1 MLELI
6 HAWTTVGG
14 PPGFRT
20 VSRTPD
26 MSDATAELLIT
37 RSGLDVCYPGV
48 ARPVIAH
55 RTLHMDGRLMSV
67 LTRISQT
74 LGPSPER
81 PGRIAHH
88 IVLTADQ
95 RPDYGPVDLLAR
107 GSFLT
112 SFTEPEKVEQFQLP
126 KSVEPADTVG
136 IDEAWIDLIRMRLAS
151 RKCTTILTPP
161 TLRCDRVLASI
172 AAAMPELGWLMTF
185 VLGTDQHPDTALLR
199 VVEIGTPAADRLAC
213 AGEGLLFSLA
223 DTPPLQPMAASNQT
237 VSDEPDQPTPLRL
250 ESAPGI
256 PTAMLVLGGMALI
269 AAVIAMAILG
279 GWLQ

>member
-74 LGPSPER
+74 PGPSPER
-81 PGRIAHH
+81 PGRVAHH

-112 SFTEPEKVEQFQLP
+112 SLTEPEKIGQFQLP
-126 KSVEPADTVG
+126 ESVEPAGTIG
-136 IDEAWIDLIRMRLAS
+136 IDEAWINLICRRLAS
-151 RKCTTILTPP
+151 RKCTTILSPP
-161 TLRCDRVLASI
+161 TLRCDLVLGSI

-185 VLGTDQHPDTALLR
+185 VLGTDQHHDTALLR
-199 VVEIGTPAADRLAC
+199 VVEIGSPAADRLTC
-213 AGEGLLFSLA
+213 ASEGLIFSLA
-223 DTPPLQPMAASNQT
+223 DTPPQQPMAASNE
-237 VSDEPDQPTPLRL
+237 VESGEPDQPTPLRL

-256 PTAMLVLGGMALI
+256 PTGMLVLGGI
-269 AAVIAMAILG
+269 AVIAVVIAIATLG

>member
-6 HAWTTVGG
+6 HAWTTAGG

-20 VSRTPD
+20 VSRTSG
-26 MSDATAELLIT
+26 MSDATAEVLIA

-48 ARPVIAH
+48 AKPIIAH
-55 RTLHMDGRLMSV
+55 RTLHMDGGPMSV

-74 LGPSPER
+74 PGPSPER

-107 GSFLT
+107 GRFLT
-112 SFTEPEKVEQFQLP
+112 SFTEPEKAAQFQLP
-126 KSVEPADTVG
+126 KSIEPADTGG
-136 IDEAWIDLIRMRLAS
+136 IDDAWIDLICRRLAS
-151 RKCTTILTPP
+151 RKHTTILTPP
-161 TLRCDRVLASI
+161 TLRCDLVIASI
-172 AAAMPELGWLMTF
+172 AAAMPEFGWLMTF
-185 VLGTDQHPDTALLR
+185 VLGTDQHLDAALLR
-199 VVEIGTPAADRLAC
+199 VVEIGSTAGDRLAS
-213 AGEGLLFSLA
+213 AGEGLIVSLA
-223 DTPPLQPMAASNQT
+223 DTPPQQLMAAST
-237 VSDEPDQPTPLRL
+237 EVETDEPDQPTPLRL

-256 PTAMLVLGGMALI
+256 PTTMLVLAGI
-269 AAVIAMAILG
+269 AIIAVVVAMATLG

>member
-6 HAWTTVGG
+6 HAWTTADG

-26 MSDATAELLIT
+26 MSDATAEVLIT

-48 ARPVIAH
+48 ASPVIAH
-55 RTLHMDGRLMSV
+55 RTLHMDGGLMSV
-67 LTRISQT
+67 LTRITQT
-74 LGPSPER
+74 PGPSPER
-81 PGRIAHH
+81 PGRVAHH

-112 SFTEPEKVEQFQLP
+112 SFTEPKKVGPFQLP

-136 IDEAWIDLIRMRLAS
+136 IDDAWIDLICRRLAS
-151 RKCTTILTPP
+151 RNCTTILTPP
-161 TLRCDRVLASI
+161 TLRCDLVLASI

-199 VVEIGTPAADRLAC
+199 VVEIGSPAADRLSC
-213 AGEGLLFSLA
+213 TGEGLIFSLA
-223 DTPPLQPMAASNQT
+223 DTPPQHPKTATSEAGSG
-237 VSDEPDQPTPLRL
+237 EPDQPTPLRL

-256 PTAMLVLGGMALI
+256 PTAMLVLGGI
-269 AAVIAMAILG
+269 AIIAVVIAIATLG